1 MTTTPMD
8 RDVRSA
14 RLVSDFL
21 PVAWQGVGAPFSLS
35 SLRARVAARALF
47 SLSRVRER
55 VGVRAHALRSAGVTL
70 CALALWSPPALAFD
84 FANSSGSL
92 TGSWDTTLTFGTA
105 WRIQDTDCNLIGVAN
120 GGCGRSPN
128 IDDGNLNFGTG
139 SYSRAF
145 KAVSELGLKYGNFG
159 VFVRGSALYDD
170 YTENAPTERT
180 PLSSDARELVGSYTR
195 LLDAFAYFKFDVG
208 TLPAEIRL
216 GRQVVSWG
224 ESTFI
229 QGGINTVNHF
239 DVSALRVPGAELR
252 EGFLPQELAFVSF
265 GITENTSA
273 EAFYIADW
281 NNTEPEP
288 SGSYFST
295 NDFVTE
301 GGRQVFLGFG
311 GFSDQGVDFRPLG
324 GPFITNFQAAPRGP
338 TLEPDDE
345 GQFGVALRTFFPD
358 FNNGTEIGL
367 FFINY
372 HSRVPLISARTGT
385 PAGVGNA
392 AGAVTAV
399 GGAAQALAAGLPVQ
413 AAIATAA
420 NAAVARAAASGGNMT
435 LATATGYA
443 TIGANLALAGTSPAD
458 ISRNASNIA
467 THEYVQTARYFT
479 EFPEDIQ
486 LIGLSFNTQFQKTG
500 IALQG
505 EVSYR
510 QDVPLQFDDVELLF
524 ATLTP
529 LEVGLFPISAP
540 GVPFPTTCINPLG
553 ITTLSRCGQVGQFGV
568 NQRVQGWALH
578 DTYQAQFTATK
589 VISNILAASQMAM
602 VFEAAVSYIDG
613 LEDKLSGGPNGRG
626 LRYNG
631 PGTSVS
637 GNNELRGRHCPHLPA
652 AQCLA
657 LNLLEP
663 QERFADA
670 TSWGYRFA
678 GRLDYPNLMGPWTI
692 IPRYSWQHDVQGTSP
707 GPGGNFVEGRYA
719 LTLGVAGNLRN
730 TWELDLSWTRFGGA
744 GRFNDIND
752 RDFVAATAKF
762 AF

>member
-1 MTTTPMD
+1 MTTSPMS
-8 RDVRSA
+8 RDVRSWRHGFA
-14 RLVSDFL
+14 S
-21 PVAWQGVGAPFSLS
+21 
-35 SLRARVAARALF
+35 
-47 SLSRVRER
+47 
-55 VGVRAHALRSAGVTL
+55 ALRGASLAFG
-70 CALALWSPPALAFD
+70 ALVLWSSPTLAFD
-84 FANSSGSL
+84 FGNSSGSF
-92 TGSWDTTLTFGTA
+92 TGSWDTTLTYGTA
-105 WRIQDTDCNLIGVAN
+105 ARIQDSDCNLIGVAN

-145 KAVSELGLKYGNFG
+145 KAVSELGLNFGNFG

-170 YTENAPTERT
+170 YIENTPTERT
-180 PLSSDARELVGSYTR
+180 PLSSEAKELVGAYGR
-195 LLDAFAYFKFDVG
+195 LLDAFAFYKFDIG

-229 QGGINTVNHF
+229 LGGINTVNHF
-239 DVSALRVPGAELR
+239 DVSALRVPGAELK
-252 EGFLPQELAFVSF
+252 EGFLPQEMAFVSF
-265 GITENTSA
+265 GITENVSA
-273 EAFYIADW
+273 EAFYLADW

-288 SGSYFST
+288 VGSYFST
-295 NDFVTE
+295 NDFVPE
-301 GGRQVFLGFG
+301 GGSQVFLGFG
-311 GFSDQGVDFRPLG
+311 GFSDFGVDFTPLG
-324 GPFITNFQAAPRGP
+324 GPFITNFQAVPRGS

-358 FNNGTEIGL
+358 FINGTEIGL

-372 HSRVPLISARTGT
+372 HSRLPLISGRTGT
-385 PAGVGNA
+385 QAGVGNA
-392 AGAVTAV
+392 TGAVTAV
-399 GGAAQALAAGLPVQ
+399 GGAAQALAAGLPVE
-413 AAIATAA
+413 AAISTAA
-420 NAAVARAAASGGNMT
+420 GAAVASAAAAGGNMT

-443 TIGANLALAGTSPAD
+443 TIGANLALGGTSVAD
-458 ISRNASNIA
+458 ISRNAGNIA
-467 THEYVQTARYFT
+467 THEYAQTARYFT

-486 LIGLSFNTQFQKTG
+486 LIGLSFNTQLQKTG

-510 QDVPLQFDDVELLF
+510 KDVPLQFDDVEVLF
-524 ATLTP
+524 GALTP

-540 GVPFPTTCINPLG
+540 GVPFPTTCINALG
-553 ITTLSRCGQVGQFGV
+553 ITTLSRCGQLGEFAV
-568 NQRVQGWALH
+568 NQVVQGWELH
-578 DTYQAQFTATK
+578 DAYQAQFTATK
-589 VISNILAASQMAM
+589 VFSNVLAASQMVM
-602 VFEAAVSYIDG
+602 VFEAAVTYIDG
-613 LEDKLSGGPNGRG
+613 LQDKLSGGPNGRG

-637 GNNELRGRHCPHLPA
+637 GNAELLGRHCPHLPA
-652 AQCLA
+652 AECLA
-657 LNLLEP
+657 LNLVEP

-670 TSWGYRFA
+670 TSWGYRLA

-692 IPRYSWQHDVQGTSP
+692 SPRYSWQHDVQGTSP
-707 GPGGNFVEGRYA
+707 GPGGNFVEGRYG

-744 GRFNDIND
+744 GRYNDIND